1 MKLIKIND
9 IDVQKEFRDKGYM
22 IPSYDREE
30 VRARTKREH
39 AWVHFGT
46 GNIFRAFPAAVID
59 DLIEQGI
66 YDKGVIAVE
75 GFDFDIISK
84 AYKPFDD
91 LSLLVTLKSDGNID
105 KRVIGSVAE
114 SLTADFSAEA
124 DLARLIEIF
133 SAPPLQMVSFTITEK
148 GYSLNGPDGSL
159 SGIVK
164 DDFEKNVSR
173 TDT

>member
-9 IDVQKEFRDKGYM
+9 IDVQKAFRDKGYM

-30 VRARTKREH
+30 VRARTKREP

-75 GFDFDIISK
+75 GSVF
-84 AYKPFDD
+84 
-91 LSLLVTLKSDGNID
+91 LL
-105 KRVIGSVAE
+105 
-114 SLTADFSAEA
+114 
-124 DLARLIEIF
+124 RLR
-133 SAPPLQMVSFTITEK
+133 ATGT
-148 GYSLNGPDGSL
+148 
-159 SGIVK
+159 
-164 DDFEKNVSR
+164 
-173 TDT
+173 